1 MCESL
6 CRGFSFKELWYTH
19 AMWSPVGQQTVK
31 NKWKNVWGELNDS
44 HVRWYLIE
52 ADPSVAFHLR
62 LGVNLQLFVRVH
74 RHQHWAN
81 VRLSQNTRTHS
92 NMFPRQVICF
102 GKSEE
107 KKIASLRRWGFLWS
121 VSGGS
126 LWRLPHCCNFPAGQS
141 PAPRPCPGRLR
152 RSPSPGALFLQ
163 HPPPVGRERRRKET
177 RNKVRGGWDERM
189 YALIHNL
196 R

>member
-1 MCESL
+1 MIHTCHVITGWAADSEEQMKKCVRRIKWLTCEVISHRSWPL
-6 CRGFSFKELWYTH
+6 CSVPS
-19 AMWSPVGQQTVK
+19 AAWSKSPALCKGSPT
-31 NKWKNVWGELNDS
+31 
-44 HVRWYLIE
+44 
-52 ADPSVAFHLR
+52 PT
-62 LGVNLQLFVRVH
+62 
-74 RHQHWAN
+74 
-81 VRLSQNTRTHS
+81 LSQCTSEPKHENTFKYVSTPS
-92 NMFPRQVICF
+92 NMFWKKWR
-102 GKSEE
+102 

-177 RNKVRGGWDERM
+177 RNKVRCGWDERM